1 MPPLSPFSKTC
12 IAAAIAHSVAA
23 PLQAATITVNTL
35 EDPRVTVNTCSL
47 RDAINSANDEAKPA
61 GSNCVDGFE
70 EDTIAFT
77 GLSGEI
83 TLSSTLPT
91 VESNIT
97 LQGPGQENLTI
108 SGDGAH
114 GILYAKGASATLTI
128 DSLTLFKGSAA
139 YGGAV
144 YASYSP
150 SLSINNSTLTSNSAG
165 FGAAVYVYESPNLSI
180 NNSTLSG
187 NFAQDNGGAVHTYYY
202 EANLSVSISNSTLS
216 GNSTNNQGG
225 AVSTEGFS
233 NLSIINSLL
242 TGNSATTNN
251 GSEIYL
257 DSYSTIII
265 DTHNIFGNSS
275 QTFAK
280 ALYNFI
286 PTATSI
292 VATSTD
298 ADANANPDAK
308 ALNAI
313 LGPLAD
319 NGGPTLTHG
328 LVANSPALDAGNQIL
343 CTDNDITHDQ
353 RGEPR
358 DDGLCDIGAFEGLGI
373 AFEDPGI
380 AS

>member
-150 SLSINNSTLTSNSAG
+150 SLSINNSTL
-165 FGAAVYVYESPNLSI
+165 
-180 NNSTLSG
+180 SG
-187 NFAQDNGGAVHTYYY
+187 NFAQDNGGAVHAYYY